1 MSYIDDCNHRES
13 IMNKIYKGNRITNE
27 ERLWLTT
34 HPLYNKC
41 YQEPYYNVDI
51 IHLDEKTEYCINVN
65 VKRITCDEK
74 MIPVIGV
81 ATGKGKLIIDGEL
94 LDLDGN
100 VTATKETKILGVN
113 VDLNN
118 TNSKFTFYSELG
130 LLSVSYQCEYLSKD
144 MGMYRKETSSS
155 GILCLAMKKVVLA
168 DNKVEYHCKSP
179 LNDDFDSLVFT
190 LEWISC

>member
-1 MSYIDDCNHRES
+1 
-13 IMNKIYKGNRITNE
+13 MNKIYKGNRITNE
-27 ERLWLTT
+27 ERLWLIT

-51 IHLDEKTEYCINVN
+51 IRLDEKTKYFMNVN
-65 VKRITCDEK
+65 VKRIICDEK
-74 MIPVIGV
+74 MIPIIGV
-81 ATGKGKLIIDGEL
+81 ATGKGKLIIDGDL

-118 TNSKFTFYSELG
+118 TNSKFTFHSELG

-155 GILCLAMKKVVLA
+155 GILSLAMKKVVLA

-179 LNDDFDSLVFT
+179 LNDDFDSFVFII
-190 LEWISC
+190 EWFPC